1 MYRVLLDGICVGVCL
16 TETTSHYSGL
26 GNVFLVQNSC
36 VIVYSSACFQTRY

>member
-1 MYRVLLDGICVGVCL
+1 MYRVLLDGICVGVWL

-36 VIVYSSACFQTRY
+36 QCFFLCVFSN